1 MLSGKV
7 FPQSSLIPKV
17 SVLPNAN
24 PIPVSFVTVKEWRI
38 RGKND
43 RWHNVSSSCLKS
55 SLESIVTP
63 ESHPVLAQNRVNIL
77 SEALPF
83 IQKFRGK
90 TIVVKYGGAA
100 MKSEALQAS
109 VISDL
114 VLLSCVGLR
123 IIFVHGGGPEINQ
136 LLGRLGLKPN
146 FVNGLRVTDA
156 ATMEVVSMVLVGKVN
171 KHLVALINKAGA
183 TAVGLC
189 GIDGHLL
196 TARPSPNSDQLGF
209 VGDIAS
215 VDPSILR
222 PLIDNNH
229 IPVIASVAADKT
241 GQPYN
246 INADTAAG
254 ELAAAL
260 SAEKLILLTDV
271 AGILEDR
278 DDPSSLV
285 KEIDI
290 KGVKRM
296 MDDGKIAGGMIP
308 KVNCCVRSLAQGV
321 RTASIIDGRL
331 QHSLLLEIL
340 TDQGAGTMITG

>member
-1 MLSGKV
+1 MLAANIQPIRPSFSAGLEKSSRSFPSWQNAVPVAKFKRNGK
-7 FPQSSLIPKV
+7 STS
-17 SVLPNAN
+17 
-24 PIPVSFVTVKEWRI
+24 
-38 RGKND
+38 
-43 RWHNVSSSCLKS
+43 LKS
-55 SLESIVTP
+55 SLQSIVAP
-63 ESHPVLAQNRVNIL
+63 EVDKDITSAQTRVKIL

-109 VISDL
+109 VIADI

-123 IIFVHGGGPEINQ
+123 IVFVHGGGPEINQ
-136 LLGRLGLKPN
+136 WLSRLNIEPN
-146 FVNGLRVTDA
+146 FLNGLRVTDA
-156 ATMEVVSMVLVGKVN
+156 STMEIVSMVLVGKVN
-171 KHLVALINKAGA
+171 KQLVALINKAGG
-183 TAVGLC
+183 TAVGLS
-189 GIDGHLL
+189 GIDGRLL
-196 TARPSPNSDQLGF
+196 TARPSPNSSQLGF

-215 VDPSILR
+215 VDPTIIR

-229 IPVIASVAADKT
+229 LPVIASVAADPT

-260 SAEKLILLTDV
+260 GAEKLILLTDV

-278 DDPSSLV
+278 NNPDSLV
-285 KEIDI
+285 KEINI
-290 KGVKRM
+290 KGVKKM
-296 MDDGKIAGGMIP
+296 IEDGKIAGGMIP

-321 RTASIIDGRL
+321 RTTSIIDGRL
-331 QHSLLLEIL
+331 KHSLLLEIL
-340 TDQGAGTMITG
+340 TDEGAGTMITG